1 MCYFVALDQYLKSN
15 KLLLD
20 ESKLRKNFS
29 PPPPHIIVPGST
41 PNLRSKQSQY
51 KMSSL
56 ADYLAKNYL
65 TADSQPERPKK
76 KRKKNKPTD
85 NSGDTGLIIADDDP
99 PSLRASAGDLM
110 NDNEYDE
117 NSPYILDSTTSRSI
131 SAEFKKKK
139 KSNWKV
145 IGGESTGSKSEAKGQ
160 GQGQDEADAI
170 LASAVAESAARL
182 EEIEADDAPTIEGGI
197 HEAEDD
203 GPRMESGARAGL
215 QTAAQTAAMV
225 AAQERRKK
233 AELAA
238 FQTSVKQQGQ
248 EGGGGGETIY
258 RDASGRII
266 NVAMKRA
273 EARKAAEEAAKAE
286 QAAKESLMGDVQ
298 RQQKQERIEQL
309 RSARAMPLA
318 RTIEDEDLNEELR
331 AKERWNDPAAQF
343 LTSKKAGVSKT
354 GRPLYKGGF
363 TPNRY
368 GIRPGHRWDGVD
380 RSNGFEKEWF
390 QARARKERI
399 RDLEYE
405 WQMDE

>member
-1 MCYFVALDQYLKSN
+1 
-15 KLLLD
+15 
-20 ESKLRKNFS
+20 
-29 PPPPHIIVPGST
+29 
-41 PNLRSKQSQY
+41 
-51 KMSSL
+51 MSSL

-65 TADSQPERPKK
+65 TADPQPERPKK
-76 KRKKNKPTD
+76 KRKKNKHHDPLT
-85 NSGDTGLIIADDDP
+85 SGGDGLIIADDDP
-99 PSLRASAGDLM
+99 PSLRAAAGDLK
-110 NDNEYDE
+110 DNEYDE
-117 NSPYILDSTTSRSI
+117 NSPYILDSSASRAL

-139 KSNWKV
+139 KSSWKV
-145 IGGESTGSKSEAKGQ
+145 VGDGGHERAAA
-160 GQGQDEADAI
+160 GQDEADAI
-170 LASAVAESAARL
+170 LASAAAESAARL
-182 EEIEADDAPTIEGGI
+182 QVTEADDAPTIEGEI
-197 HEAEDD
+197 IQDMEEEEEEEEED
-203 GPRMESGARAGL
+203 GGQRMESGARAGL

-238 FQTSVKQQGQ
+238 FQASVKQQQQ
-248 EGGGGGETIY
+248 EGGGETIY

-286 QAAKESLMGDVQ
+286 QAAKDALMGDVQ
-298 RQQKQERIEQL
+298 RQAKEERMEQL

-331 AKERWNDPAAQF
+331 QQDRWNDPAAQF
-343 LTSKKAGVSKT
+343 LTTKKAGVSKT

-363 TPNRY
+363 APNRY

-380 RSNGFEKEWF
+380 RGNGFEKEWF
-390 QARARKERI
+390 QARARKDRI

>member
-1 MCYFVALDQYLKSN
+1 
-15 KLLLD
+15 
-20 ESKLRKNFS
+20 
-29 PPPPHIIVPGST
+29 
-41 PNLRSKQSQY
+41 
-51 KMSSL
+51 MSSL

-65 TADSQPERPKK
+65 TADPQPERPKK
-76 KRKKNKPTD
+76 KRKKNKQHDSSTS
-85 NSGDTGLIIADDDP
+85 NGDGLIIADDDP
-99 PSLRASAGDLM
+99 PSLRAAAGDLD
-110 NDNEYDE
+110 NNEYDE
-117 NSPYILDSTTSRSI
+117 NSPYILDSSASRAL

-139 KSNWKV
+139 KSNWKTV
-145 IGGESTGSKSEAKGQ
+145 GGGDTTTTSSSRA
-160 GQGQDEADAI
+160 GQDEADAI
-170 LASAVAESAARL
+170 LASAAAESAARL
-182 EEIEADDAPTIEGGI
+182 QATEADDAPTIEGGI
-197 HEAEDD
+197 IQDMEEDED
-203 GPRMESGARAGL
+203 GGARMESGARAGL

-238 FQTSVKQQGQ
+238 FQASAKQQGA
-248 EGGGGGETIY
+248 GETIY
-258 RDASGRII
+258 RDASGRVI

-286 QAAKESLMGDVQ
+286 QAAKEALMGDVQ
-298 RQQKQERIEQL
+298 RQQKEERREQL

-331 AKERWNDPAAQF
+331 QQERWNDPAAQF
-343 LTSKKAGVSKT
+343 LTTKKAATSKT

-363 TPNRY
+363 APNRY

-380 RSNGFEKEWF
+380 RGNGFEKEWF
-390 QARARKERI
+390 QARARKDRI